1 MFPLE
6 KCVSPTPAVRLH
18 RGAKRQLSHQPQ
30 IDVGIDFRT
39 DHRVERI
46 GLFVEGLPTEREAEI
61 PLVIQR
67 QPLRQRGDA
76 RMLEHV
82 ERYGRTDLGA
92 VEKGVVTQ
100 SDALIGEGVVA
111 AETGFGAELEGIF
124 QMHRERRPELFP
136 RGVGP
141 LEKVVRAEQRPRTDV
156 EAEFVD
162 ERLRAGE
169 AVRRRTPQGFAPHRS
184 GQRHD
189 GQAQQNSSKRSG
201 NHAHGLIR
209 RSWV

>member
-1 MFPLE
+1 MRE
-6 KCVSPTPAVRLH
+6 PTPAVRLH

-46 GLFVEGLPTEREAEI
+46 GPFVEGLPTEREAEI

-124 QMHRERRPELFP
+124 QMHGERRPELFP

-201 NHAHGLIR
+201 DHAHGLIH